1 MSAARYASG
10 QKTVAGGGDNAGP
23 EGGCACSALVDS
35 DLAVR
40 RLNKDFRPL
49 GFLIVLALPLLALL
63 LLALVVVVVVPAAA
77 AASQV
82 PRG

>member
-10 QKTVAGGGDNAGP
+10 QKTVARGGDDAGL
-23 EGGCACSALVDS
+23 EGDCACSALVDS
-35 DLAVR
+35 VLAVR
-40 RLNKDFRPL
+40 CLNRDFRPL
-49 GFLIVLALPLLALL
+49 GFLAVVSLL
-63 LLALVVVVVVPAAA
+63 LLALVVVVVVVAVAAAA